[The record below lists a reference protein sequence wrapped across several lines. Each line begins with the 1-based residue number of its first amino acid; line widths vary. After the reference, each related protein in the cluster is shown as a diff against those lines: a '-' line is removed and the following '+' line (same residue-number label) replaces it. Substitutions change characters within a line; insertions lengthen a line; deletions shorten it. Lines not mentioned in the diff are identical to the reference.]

1 MGRVKCIILIRNTKE
16 KEDFENAENINDL
29 TNKVGDFYDPIDVDR
44 DCIYRDSPKF
54 LEELKEVYGS
64 INSDISC
71 NENIANKAKERNDK
85 HSEYLYNYYKYASL
99 AGIPHYGSSCITDDT
114 YGEYRPEEI
123 KDMIDRPE
131 MLKKFTGML
140 VLSIHC

>member
-1 MGRVKCIILIRNTKE
+1 MGRVKCIILIRDIKD
-16 KEDFENAENINDL
+16 KEDFENAENINEL
-29 TNKVGDFYDPIDVDR
+29 TNKVGDFYDPIDTDR
-44 DCIYRDSPKF
+44 DCIYRDSPRF
-54 LEELKEVYGS
+54 LEELKEIYGS

-71 NENIANKAKERNDK
+71 SENIANKAKERNDK

-114 YGEYRPEEI
+114 YGEYSPEEI
-123 KDMIDRPE
+123 KGMIDRPE
-131 MLKKFTGML
+131 MLKDFTGML